1 MDGSG
6 CVPAKLCLQKQEVGG
21 IWSRLNPLQLVPL
34 KFQRLLN
41 EWMDWRGMIAT
52 RPDLWWLSLS
62 LWEGEWIQ
70 GWGSVFTLS
79 QPLTCRVTLG
89 QLPSVARLQLLVHKA
104 EAIPTHVVDYD
115 ERTKYNRSTWK

>member
-21 IWSRLNPLQLVPL
+21 IWSRVNPLQLVPL

-70 GWGSVFTLS
+70 CWGVSFHVISAPNL
-79 QPLTCRVTLG
+79 PCDLG
-89 QLPSVARLQLLVHKA
+89 PAALRC
-104 EAIPTHVVDYD
+104 
-115 ERTKYNRSTWK
+115 